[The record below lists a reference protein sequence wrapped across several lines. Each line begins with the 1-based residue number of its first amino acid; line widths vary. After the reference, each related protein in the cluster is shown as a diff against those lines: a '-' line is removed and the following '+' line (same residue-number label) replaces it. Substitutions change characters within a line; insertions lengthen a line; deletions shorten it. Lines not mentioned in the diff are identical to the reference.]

1 MQESQ
6 KVSEARD
13 KIKAFLAAQRMIKGH
28 TESGHYGSEYDRDLP
43 FLKLEDDNF
52 NTPSSSSSN
61 DMPPTPT
68 LSLVALRPLDPH
80 ESTIREQRTSWIGL
94 DYPPGMSL

>member
-1 MQESQ
+1 M
-6 KVSEARD
+6 RD
-13 KIKAFLAAQRMIKGH
+13 KIKGLLAAQGMINGH
-28 TESGHYGSEYDRDLP
+28 AGSGHFGSGYDGDLP
-43 FLKLEDDNF
+43 LLKLEDD

-61 DMPPTPT
+61 EMPPTPT

-80 ESTIREQRTSWIGL
+80 ESTIL